1 MSKGFNFA
9 SLVHEAV
16 ATDRLKNM
24 IRYRRR
30 ALEKLH
36 TRGAQSVTERILG
49 FVQGEVVVA
58 SLLRASN
65 LRTQRAYGRAR

>member
-58 SLLRASN
+58 SLLRARGGGLVQN
-65 LRTQRAYGRAR
+65 YG